1 MVHGKVRFLARE
13 QVSTIKNKAMETVLR
28 ILPKV
33 RTVTLKGNVYYTP
46 EFTLCLDDVAYVE
59 YQEGISIPQELFDMV
74 KDEYAFAYESDGVN
88 VLLFFEY
95 EEGQMRTVTLD
106 DKLYLI
112 FEKEEYN
119 ILKQ

>member
-1 MVHGKVRFLARE
+1 
-13 QVSTIKNKAMETVLR
+13 METVLK

-33 RTVTLKGNVYYTP
+33 KTVTLKGNVYYTP

-74 KDEYAFAYESDGVN
+74 KDEYAFAYESDGMN

-95 EEGQMRTVTLD
+95 EEGRMSTKKLD

-112 FEKEEYN
+112 FEKEEYS